1 MATPPLFRR
10 VRDERQL
17 ARPHQRHA
25 QLPLV
30 QGAGPGDA
38 PRQDLGALGH
48 ERQQQP
54 RVLVVDVVDLVAAE
68 LADLPPAE
76 HRAALSVLATR
87 RTAATGLFGAETLS
101 SFNSRL

>member
-1 MATPPLFRR
+1 MVRSPLLGR

-17 ARPHQRHA
+17 ARPHQRHT
-25 QLPLV
+25 QLALV
-30 QGAGPGDA
+30 QRSGPGNA

-68 LADLPPAE
+68 LADLAATE
-76 HRAALSVLATR
+76 HRTALAVLAALAA
-87 RTAATGLFGAETLS
+87 AATALLGAEAL
-101 SFNSRL
+101 L